1 MRGATALTLQCLQ
14 ILGLPRKM
22 TVMIDRTHIW
32 NVIYNARSNKQHPPT
47 SPNTAPAT
55 QNTLQNRKGIL
66 HCGADSNIAW
76 SEHDPTMNSSSRT
89 GPFSEATF
97 RALEM
102 HFVLKITTFRAPAT
116 YPNFTKCCAC
126 HEKWHSNITK
136 CCACHKKWHSK
147 ITKCCACHEKWH
159 CNITKYCACH
169 EKWHCNIT
177 KCCACYEERHSNI
190 TTKVTFQLHQIL
202 HLPQK
207 LTLCYL
213 IEPLLGWAVTLL
225 SCYFTDLLLYWTA
238 TLLSCYSTEFFA
250 CLNLRNS
257 EVSHLNFLWLKP
269 PNWWMSSGNESSWLT

>member
-1 MRGATALTLQCLQ
+1 
-14 ILGLPRKM
+14 
-22 TVMIDRTHIW
+22 
-32 NVIYNARSNKQHPPT
+32 
-47 SPNTAPAT
+47 
-55 QNTLQNRKGIL
+55 
-66 HCGADSNIAW
+66 
-76 SEHDPTMNSSSRT
+76 MNSSSRT

-116 YPNFTKCCAC
+116 YPDFTKCCAC

-159 CNITKYCACH
+159 CNIT
-169 EKWHCNIT
+169 NIAPAT
-177 KCCACYEERHSNI
+177 KSDTATSPNVAPATKKDTPTSPR
-190 TTKVTFQLHQIL
+190 KVTFQLHQIL

-213 IEPLLGWAVTLL
+213 IEPLLDWAVTLL

-250 CLNLRNS
+250 FLNLRNS

-269 PNWWMSSGNESSWLT
+269 QTDGCHLETSHHDLLKYLHVSLKVNISTIHLSTSICTEALKLRIFALVQQKMCKNSEPGTITESKTPAVGSWILLQTVEFSCCKSL